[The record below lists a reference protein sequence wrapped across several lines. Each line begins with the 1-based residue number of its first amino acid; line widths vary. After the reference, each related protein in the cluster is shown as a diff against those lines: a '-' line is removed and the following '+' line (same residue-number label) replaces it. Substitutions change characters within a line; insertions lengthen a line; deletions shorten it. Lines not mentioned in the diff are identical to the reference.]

1 MGLGDIPKLPDEY
14 IPRVEKLADS
24 MQSGEV
30 SFSAF
35 FKDVM
40 NAAGKDILP
49 LVIAPVLEEM
59 SDKMSQL
66 LPLGVSVLTQMV
78 GKELLIKVR
87 DFGNFKVTFGF
98 PPKVAK
104 VTRLGPDEE
113 PDPLM
118 PNIEVDGI
126 QVVPYLFRGHEGM
139 LIMFMGQMIVING
152 LDVISEWM
160 GGHMLDLANLS
171 LGMVKGE
178 ILIPM
183 QEPFVSAADAVLT
196 RYGV

>member
-14 IPRVEKLADS
+14 IPRVEKLADC

-30 SFSAF
+30 EVGDF
-35 FKDVM
+35 FKEFM
-40 NAAGKDILP
+40 KTAGKDILP
-49 LVIAPVLEEM
+49 LVIAPVTEEM
-59 SDKMSQL
+59 SDEMSRL
-66 LPLGVSVLTQMV
+66 VPLGMTMLSKMM
-78 GKELLIKVR
+78 GKELLISVK

-118 PNIEVDGI
+118 PSIEVAGI
-126 QVVPYLFRGHEGM
+126 HVLPYLFRGHEGM
-139 LIMFMGQMIVING
+139 LIMFMDQMIVING
-152 LDVISEWM
+152 MDVISEWT
-160 GGHMLDLANLS
+160 GGHIFDLVNLS
-171 LGMVKGE
+171 LGLAKGE
-178 ILIPM
+178 ILQPM

-196 RYGV
+196 KYGV